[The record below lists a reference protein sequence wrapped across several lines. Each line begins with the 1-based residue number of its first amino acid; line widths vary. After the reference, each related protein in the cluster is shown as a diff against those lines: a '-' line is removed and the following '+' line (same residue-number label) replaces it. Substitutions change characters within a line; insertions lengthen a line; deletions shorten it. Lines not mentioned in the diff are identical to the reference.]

1 MKKNIILLIML
12 LPSFINVIPQKIIPK
27 IEIKQLEKQAIC
39 KMRKL
44 FDIPKEEQ
52 LFATVLFEVLD
63 STQTYSV
70 SPTFFHYGR
79 VHCG

>member
-1 MKKNIILLIML
+1 
-12 LPSFINVIPQKIIPK
+12 
-27 IEIKQLEKQAIC
+27 
-39 KMRKL
+39 MRKL

-70 SPTFFHYGR
+70 SPTFEKNNKRCNCLERLKIIHYEIFVYDSELKSVFVVKRVFLGKGR
-79 VHCG
+79 YKKGIM